1 MLSPLVEMPVY
12 SRWPLEIVRASG
24 SYLWDRAGR
33 RYLDFYA
40 GHAVAGSGHCHPR
53 VVAAIREQA
62 EKLIFYSSALPCEA
76 RERLLRVL
84 GTLTP
89 PGLTRAFF
97 VNSGA
102 EANEQALALARRRT
116 GRSRIVGFEG
126 AFHGRT
132 LATLVLAGSEH
143 YRNLARAGEAGR
155 VLAEHVRCLPWN
167 DPEAARAG
175 IDEQVAAV
183 IVEPVQGLAG
193 ARKADGEFLRAL
205 REACDAAGAVLI
217 FDEVQS
223 GCLRCGGLSA
233 GVEMGV
239 QPDLLTLA
247 KGIAAGLPLGAVLAT
262 TAVCEGLSVGDLGS
276 TFGGAPIPCAA
287 AAANL
292 SALSE
297 EGRGRRALVHGARLA
312 RAIAGMPSVVGVD
325 GLGLLLGVRLEVPAR
340 PVIRALLSRGVLT
353 GTSADPHVLRLLP
366 PLVIEEAEIELFL
379 QTLEEVL
386 QISGE
391 EQ

>member
-1 MLSPLVEMPVY
+1 MA
-12 SRWPLEIVRASG
+12 RAEG
-24 SYLWDRAGR
+24 SYLWDRGGR

-62 EKLIFYSSALPCEA
+62 EKLIFYSSALRSEP

-116 GRSRIVGFEG
+116 GRSRVVCFEG

-132 LATLVLAGSEH
+132 LATLVLAGLRP
-143 YRNLARAGEAGR
+143 YRASALASAAGEALGAFTR
-155 VLAEHVRCLPWN
+155 RLPWN
-167 DPEAARAG
+167 DAAAARAG
-175 IDEQVAAV
+175 IDEEVAAV

-193 ARKADGEFLRAL
+193 ARVASPEFLQAL

-262 TAVCEGLSVGDLGS
+262 TAVCDGLSTGDLGS

-292 SALSE
+292 AALAE
-297 EGRGRRALVHGARLA
+297 EGRARRALEHGRRLA
-312 RAIAGMPSVVGVD
+312 DAMAVMPGVVGVE
-325 GLGLLLGVRLEVPAR
+325 GRGLLMGVRLDRPVR
-340 PVIRALLSRGVLT
+340 PVIRALFASGVLT
-353 GTSADPHVLRLLP
+353 GTSADPDVLRLLP
-366 PLVIEEAEIELFL
+366 PLVIDDSEIELFL
-379 QTLEEVL
+379 RTLKEVL
-386 QISGE
+386 ESSREGQ
-391 EQ
+391 